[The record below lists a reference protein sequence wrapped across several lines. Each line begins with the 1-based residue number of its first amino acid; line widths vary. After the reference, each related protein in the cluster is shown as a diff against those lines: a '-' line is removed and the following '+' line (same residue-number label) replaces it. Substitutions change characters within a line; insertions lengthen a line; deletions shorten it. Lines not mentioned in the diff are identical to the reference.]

1 MKKILV
7 FGLARTGISAL
18 KTLKLKGYE
27 LGAIDDNIDDEKSK
41 ILKELEVKV
50 ETIDTIED
58 YNIILKSPG
67 IRLDNPVIVKANELN
82 IEVVSDLELAQR
94 IFDDIKIVAITGTN
108 GKTTTT
114 SLMTKML
121 NDSGRKAISIGNIG
135 VGMLWEIYNS
145 DKDTFFVIECS
156 SFQLESTKNFKPQY
170 SCIINITPD
179 HIDWH
184 GSMQNYVNAKKKILK
199 NQDKKCFAVLNSDD
213 EYFDECKNTTNANVY
228 EVSTKKEVKKGAF
241 IKDDSI
247 YYSDSSVQK
256 IIELKDVKLIGY
268 HNYQNVLF
276 CVSLAKLIG
285 IDNENIKKTLMS
297 FSGVEHRL
305 EFVREIQGVKYYND
319 SKGTNVDASVKAID
333 SFDNNIII
341 LAGGYDKKVSL
352 DNFFIAGKNKFK
364 AIILMGQTRELFK
377 EKALQYGFKNIFLV
391 DNMKQAVEKA
401 NELSEKN
408 DTVLLSPA
416 SASWG
421 MYNNYEERGNEFK
434 ELVNKL

>member
-1 MKKILV
+1 MEKILV

-50 ETIDTIED
+50 ETIDTIEGYD
-58 YNIILKSPG
+58 IILKSPG

-184 GSMQNYVNAKKKILK
+184 GSMQNYVNAKKKIIK
-199 NQDKKCFAVLNSDD
+199 NQDKKCFAVLNADD
-213 EYFDECKNTTNANVY
+213 EYFDECKNSTNANVY
-228 EVSTKKEVKKGAF
+228 EVSTKIEVKKR
-241 IKDDSI
+241 SI
-247 YYSDSSVQK
+247 
-256 IIELKDVKLIGY
+256 
-268 HNYQNVLF
+268 H
-276 CVSLAKLIG
+276 
-285 IDNENIKKTLMS
+285 
-297 FSGVEHRL
+297 
-305 EFVREIQGVKYYND
+305 
-319 SKGTNVDASVKAID
+319 
-333 SFDNNIII
+333 
-341 LAGGYDKKVSL
+341 
-352 DNFFIAGKNKFK
+352 
-364 AIILMGQTRELFK
+364 
-377 EKALQYGFKNIFLV
+377 
-391 DNMKQAVEKA
+391 
-401 NELSEKN
+401 
-408 DTVLLSPA
+408 
-416 SASWG
+416 
-421 MYNNYEERGNEFK
+421 
-434 ELVNKL
+434 

>member
-1 MKKILV
+1 MEKILV

-50 ETIDTIED
+50 ETIDTIEGYD
-58 YNIILKSPG
+58 IILKSPG

-184 GSMQNYVNAKKKILK
+184 GSMQNYVNAKKKIIK
-199 NQDKKCFAVLNSDD
+199 NQDKKCFAVLNADD
-213 EYFDECKNTTNANVY
+213 EYFDECKNSTNANVY
-228 EVSTKKEVKKGAF
+228 EVSTKIEVKKGAF
-241 IKDDSI
+241 IKDNSI

-377 EKALQYGFKNIFLV
+377 EKALEYGFKNIFLV
-391 DNMKQAVEKA
+391 DNMNQAVEKA

>member
-1 MKKILV
+1 M
-7 FGLARTGISAL
+7 
-18 KTLKLKGYE
+18 
-27 LGAIDDNIDDEKSK
+27 
-41 ILKELEVKV
+41 
-50 ETIDTIED
+50 
-58 YNIILKSPG
+58 
-67 IRLDNPVIVKANELN
+67 
-82 IEVVSDLELAQR
+82 
-94 IFDDIKIVAITGTN
+94 
-108 GKTTTT
+108 
-114 SLMTKML
+114 
-121 NDSGRKAISIGNIG
+121 
-135 VGMLWEIYNS
+135 
-145 DKDTFFVIECS
+145 
-156 SFQLESTKNFKPQY
+156 
-170 SCIINITPD
+170 
-179 HIDWH
+179 
-184 GSMQNYVNAKKKILK
+184 
-199 NQDKKCFAVLNSDD
+199 
-213 EYFDECKNTTNANVY
+213 
-228 EVSTKKEVKKGAF
+228 
-241 IKDDSI
+241 
-247 YYSDSSVQK
+247 
-256 IIELKDVKLIGY
+256 KLIGY

-377 EKALQYGFKNIFLV
+377 EKALEYGFKNIFLV
-391 DNMKQAVEKA
+391 DNMNQAVEKA

>member
-1 MKKILV
+1 
-7 FGLARTGISAL
+7 
-18 KTLKLKGYE
+18 
-27 LGAIDDNIDDEKSK
+27 
-41 ILKELEVKV
+41 
-50 ETIDTIED
+50 
-58 YNIILKSPG
+58 
-67 IRLDNPVIVKANELN
+67 
-82 IEVVSDLELAQR
+82 
-94 IFDDIKIVAITGTN
+94 
-108 GKTTTT
+108 
-114 SLMTKML
+114 
-121 NDSGRKAISIGNIG
+121 
-135 VGMLWEIYNS
+135 
-145 DKDTFFVIECS
+145 
-156 SFQLESTKNFKPQY
+156 
-170 SCIINITPD
+170 
-179 HIDWH
+179 
-184 GSMQNYVNAKKKILK
+184 MQNYVNAKKKILK

-364 AIILMGQTRELFK
+364 AIILMGQTKELFK